1 MLTTSSFPK
10 LNLLCAYPY
19 FKQPVIDI
27 MKTRSFQENVN
38 MLVDSGAFTAWKQGK
53 PIRLKDY
60 LRFLDSLPYDPYG
73 YFMLDVI
80 GQPEQTRANYT
91 TMYDH
96 GYRPIPIFTRGEEFD
111 ELENYYATTDYV
123 GIGGLVKT
131 PGAQGFVKR
140 IMQKVN
146 GRKVHLLGF
155 GNQVMIKAT
164 RPYSVDAS
172 TWASALTYARISLYV
187 GSGKWI
193 ALTKKHFQDKPK
205 PEVLAA
211 LARYDVDYL
220 ELAQQKNW
228 RNSGKGDVAIEHLT
242 FRSFIRYA
250 IDMEQVIGTKYFL
263 AIASD
268 WQARLALEAYL
279 WAKQKYGGSL

>member
-1 MLTTSSFPK
+1 MTSNFPK

-19 FKQPVIDI
+19 FKQPVIEV
-27 MKTRSFQENVN
+27 MKSRTFQENTNV
-38 MLVDSGAFTAWKQGK
+38 LVDSGAFTAWKAGK
-53 PIRLKDY
+53 PIRLQDY
-60 LRFLDSLPYDPYG
+60 LRFLDSLPYQPFG

-80 GQPEQTRANYT
+80 GQPDQTRANYSQ
-91 TMYDH
+91 MYEL
-96 GYRPIPIFTRGEEFD
+96 GYRPIPIFTRGEDFD
-111 ELENYYATTDYV
+111 ELENYYERTDYV
-123 GIGGLVKT
+123 GVGGLVKT

-140 IMQKVN
+140 IMQKIN

-155 GNQVMIKAT
+155 TNQVLLKAT

-172 TWASALTYARISLYV
+172 SWSAALTYARLAIYVGNGRWISL
-187 GSGKWI
+187 GK
-193 ALTKKHFQDKPK
+193 KDFQKQPK

-211 LARYDVDYL
+211 LSRYDVDYL
-220 ELAQQKNW
+220 DLAKQKNW

-250 IDMEQVIGTKYFL
+250 TDIERAIGTKYFL

-268 WQARLALEAYL
+268 WQAKLALDAYL
-279 WAKQKYGGSL
+279 WAKEKYGGST